1 MRTYKTCIFYC
12 IVIIIF
18 INTQKVKAQTPSK
31 KKIVQFSGIVL
42 GTDSITGVP
51 GVHIYVNKGGR
62 GTTSNMYGY
71 FSMPAL
77 VGDSIL
83 ITAIGYKKQ
92 SLIIPGNKGD
102 HFTLVIDLKEDILHL
117 PTIEILPYPSE
128 ELFKKAI
135 LSLNLPIENDY
146 RNLNTVMKHI
156 MEHNIAYNIP
166 MTASDNY
173 RYYMN
178 QYYQSGIDKYQV
190 RTNPLTNPFAWASL
204 IKSIKKGNYKKK

>member
-1 MRTYKTCIFYC
+1 MYILFYRNSN
-12 IVIIIF
+12 IHKHKKSRSTNRDI
-18 INTQKVKAQTPSK
+18 
-31 KKIVQFSGIVL
+31 KKIVQFSGIVV
-42 GTDSITGVP
+42 GPDSITGVS
-51 GVHIYVNKGGR
+51 GVHVYVNKGGR
-62 GTTSNMYGY
+62 GTTSNIYGY

-83 ITAIGYKKQ
+83 ITAIGYKKL
-92 SLIIPGNKGD
+92 SLVIPGNKGD

-135 LSLNLPIENDY
+135 LSLNLPIEKDY
-146 RNLNTVMKHI
+146 RNLNAVMKHI

-178 QYYQSGIDKYQV
+178 QYYQSGIDKYQI

-204 IKSIKKGNYKKK
+204 IKSIKRGDYKKK